1 MGKVMKG
8 IELQPGMHYQAVN
21 EAEMALIKL
30 LLEDSMALQ
39 QLKPSKKTAQNIRIA
54 ESMLNNRVAVVNGYE
69 KCKKL
74 CEQNC

>member
-1 MGKVMKG
+1 MEGF
-8 IELQPGMHYQAVN
+8 ELPSGLEYAEAN
-21 EAEMALIKL
+21 EAEMAVIKI
-30 LLEDSMALQ
+30 LLEDSKVLQ

-54 ESMLNNRVAVVNGYE
+54 ESMLNNRIAVVNGYE